1 MMKITVKL
9 GKTQKLILIEL
20 KKGPRTNFQLQSI
33 TKVGPDRVR
42 GAISELR
49 DFDYKIFFYDK
60 LYHLSNKSRWILIE

>member
-1 MMKITVKL
+1 MKVTVKL

-20 KKGPRTNFQLQSI
+20 KNGPKTNFQLQSI
-33 TKVGPDRVR
+33 TKVGHDRIR

-60 LYHLSNKSRWILIE
+60 FYHLSKNSRWMLIE